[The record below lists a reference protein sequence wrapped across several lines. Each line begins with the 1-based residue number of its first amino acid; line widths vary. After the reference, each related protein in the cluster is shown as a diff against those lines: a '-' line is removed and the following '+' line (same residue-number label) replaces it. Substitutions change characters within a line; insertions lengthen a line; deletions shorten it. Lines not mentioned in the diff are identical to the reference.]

1 MIPQTDAVGERALG
15 HTCGS
20 YLPCE
25 TLNGSRT
32 NTWQTKTRANIAL
45 ATPNNSRLTGESV
58 HVDTLSRQAYAH
70 VPEGEAD
77 GDLDVWVTG
86 NGRTS
91 RLYRYKEQRGV
102 RFIIYTHQETFL
114 VPRNIIYTQPDHSH
128 TFSLI
133 SACLTSDV
141 AGFQLSSFT
150 HPSRPLLMIFTSK

>member
-58 HVDTLSRQAYAH
+58 HVDTLSRQADAH

-114 VPRNIIYTQPDHSH
+114 VPVFH
-128 TFSLI
+128 TG
-133 SACLTSDV
+133 T
-141 AGFQLSSFT
+141 SFT
-150 HPSRPLLMIFTSK
+150 HNLITVTRFPSFLLV